1 MVLVGHRNALY
12 FSQKKY
18 RSKSGGN
25 FFMSKDTEFLPN
37 NGLVLTIAKTIK
49 AVISSAVEAELG
61 TLLINCKED
70 IPARQALE

>member
-1 MVLVGHRNALY
+1 
-12 FSQKKY
+12 
-18 RSKSGGN
+18 
-25 FFMSKDTEFLPN
+25 MSKDTEFLPN